1 MKTSDRYLKYVEWSE
16 EDQLY
21 IGYCPDLF
29 PHGGVCHAVTEL
41 EAFEELSQIVSQHVA
56 DLEADSEPM
65 PPRLTK
71 PSRELVFY

>member
-29 PHGGVCHAVTEL
+29 PHGGVCHAATEV
-41 EAFEELSQIVSQHVA
+41 AAYEELSAIVSAHVT
-56 DLEADSEPM
+56 DLEASAEAM

-71 PSRELVFY
+71 PSRELQFA